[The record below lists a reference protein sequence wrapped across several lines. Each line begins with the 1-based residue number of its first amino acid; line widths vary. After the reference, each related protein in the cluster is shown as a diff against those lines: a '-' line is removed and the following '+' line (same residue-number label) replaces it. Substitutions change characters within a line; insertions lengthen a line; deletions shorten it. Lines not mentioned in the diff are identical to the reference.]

1 MLKKKIA
8 CFWSIFVLLS
18 LFLLVWPS
26 GVETDSKPPKK
37 EIQIDEENSESSL
50 YGNSQTEI
58 TFEFVHGKLL
68 LRDTDT
74 QRQRTFEKGQ
84 KIDSQDKSKTM
95 ITYQDSSDSDSTLF
109 FDKKSQEIIY
119 NNTIFKKIADSDQA
133 VNVQSAIE
141 KVKDEKT
148 NNQSLIYS
156 GSNIRQSDDKGRLYY
171 KVNVR
176 NKTRTLQKVYKVYAD
191 DGEIVSYKNKD

>member
-1 MLKKKIA
+1 
-8 CFWSIFVLLS
+8 
-18 LFLLVWPS
+18 
-26 GVETDSKPPKK
+26 
-37 EIQIDEENSESSL
+37 
-50 YGNSQTEI
+50 
-58 TFEFVHGKLL
+58 
-68 LRDTDT
+68 
-74 QRQRTFEKGQ
+74 
-84 KIDSQDKSKTM
+84 
-95 ITYQDSSDSDSTLF
+95 
-109 FDKKSQEIIY
+109 
-119 NNTIFKKIADSDQA
+119 
-133 VNVQSAIE
+133 AIE

>member
-109 FDKKSQEIIY
+109 YDKKSQEIIY

>member
-1 MLKKKIA
+1 MKKKIA

-109 FDKKSQEIIY
+109 YDKKSQEIIY
-119 NNTIFKKIADSDQA
+119 NSMCQ
-133 VNVQSAIE
+133 
-141 KVKDEKT
+141 
-148 NNQSLIYS
+148 
-156 GSNIRQSDDKGRLYY
+156 
-171 KVNVR
+171 
-176 NKTRTLQKVYKVYAD
+176 VY
-191 DGEIVSYKNKD
+191 

>member
-1 MLKKKIA
+1 MKKKIA

-109 FDKKSQEIIY
+109 YDKKSQEIIY

>member
-1 MLKKKIA
+1 MKKKIA

-109 FDKKSQEIIY
+109 YDKKSQEIIY

-191 DGEIVSYKNKD
+191 DGEIVSLNDL